1 MVKPEAGADE
11 VERWRQGMVGHGAK
25 RVVVYGTGFVG
36 KMVIAEIVKHPLFE
50 LVGVGVSNPAKVGR
64 DVGEICG
71 LAEPVGLTATDDVE
85 ALIALKPDAL
95 VHYGP
100 TAMHAKENISLITR
114 FLRAG
119 IDVCSTAMTPWVWPT
134 MSLNPPNWIQPITEA
149 CELGE
154 SSCFTT
160 GIDPGFAN
168 DLFPMTLMGL
178 CSEVRRVR
186 ASELLDYTNYEG
198 DYEFEMGIG
207 REPEFKP
214 MLEDRDMLIF
224 AWGATVPMIAHAAGI
239 MLDEITTTWDKW
251 VTPTERNSAR
261 GVIKPGHVAAVR
273 FTINGV
279 YQGETRIQLE
289 HVNRIGLDAA
299 PDWPTGHDND
309 VYRVDI
315 EGTPSIFQETAFRFT
330 DGSGRDAAAA
340 GCLATGLRALNAVP
354 AVNDLRPGWVT
365 PLDLPLIAG
374 EGCIR

>member
-1 MVKPEAGADE
+1 MGKPERGT
-11 VERWRQGMVGHGAK
+11 K
-25 RVVVYGTGFVG
+25 RVVVWGTGLVG
-36 KMVIAEIVKHPLFE
+36 RMVIAEILKHPLFE
-50 LVGVGVSNPAKVGR
+50 LVGVGVSNPDKVGC
-64 DVGEICG
+64 DVGDICG
-71 LAEPVGLTATDDVE
+71 LPEPAGITATDDVD
-85 ALIALKPDAL
+85 ALIALRPEAL

-100 TAMHAKENISLITR
+100 TAMHAKDNISLITR

-134 MSLNPPNWIQPITEA
+134 MHLNPPNWIEPITEA

-198 DYEFEMGIG
+198 DYEVEMGIG
-207 REPEFKP
+207 REPDFSP
-214 MLEDRDMLIF
+214 MLENRDVLIF

-251 VTPTERNSAR
+251 VTPTERTTAK

-273 FTINGV
+273 FTINGMFN
-279 YQGETRIQLE
+279 GETRIQLE
-289 HVNRIGLDAA
+289 HVNRIGHDAA

-315 EGTPSIFQETAFRFT
+315 EGSPSIFQETAFRFT
-330 DGSGRDAAAA
+330 DGSGRDPATA
-340 GCLATGLRALNAVP
+340 GCLAAGMRALNAVP

-374 EGCIR
+374 AGAIR

>member
-1 MVKPEAGADE
+1 MG
-11 VERWRQGMVGHGAK
+11 K
-25 RVVVYGTGFVG
+25 RVVVWGTGFVG
-36 KMVIAEIVKHPLFE
+36 RMVIAEIVKHPVFD
-50 LVGVGVSNPAKVGR
+50 LVGVGVSNPEKVGR

-71 LAEPVGLTATDDVE
+71 LGTVVGVTATDDVE
-85 ALIALKPDAL
+85 ALIALEPDAV

-100 TAMHAKENISLITR
+100 TAAHADDNIELITR

-119 IDVCSTAMTPWVWPT
+119 IDVCSTSMTPWVWPA
-134 MSLNPPNWIQPITEA
+134 MHLNPPNWIQPITDA
-149 CELGE
+149 CEAGG

-178 CSEVRRVR
+178 TSEVRTVR

-207 REPEFKP
+207 KPPEERAL
-214 MLEDRDMLIF
+214 LEAPDILIF

-239 MLDEITTTWDKW
+239 ELDEITTTWQKW
-251 VTPTERNSAR
+251 VTPDERKTAK
-261 GVIKPGHVAAVR
+261 GIIAPGNVAAVR

-279 YQGETRIQLE
+279 FKGETRIQLE

-299 PDWPTGHDND
+299 PDWPSGDKND

-354 AVNDLRPGWVT
+354 AVNELPPGWVT

-374 EGCIR
+374 QGTIR

>member
-1 MVKPEAGADE
+1 VKGGSVAVHSGT
-11 VERWRQGMVGHGAK
+11 K
-25 RVVVYGTGFVG
+25 RIVVWGTGFVG
-36 KMVIAEIVKHPLFE
+36 KMVIAEVIKHPIFD
-50 LVGVGVSNPAKVGR
+50 LVGVGVSNPDKAGR
-64 DVGEICG
+64 DVGELCG
-71 LAEPVGLTATDDVE
+71 LQPLGLAATDDVD
-85 ALIALKPDAL
+85 ALIALRPDAL

-100 TAMHAKENISLITR
+100 AAHADDNIKLISR

-119 IDVCSTAMTPWVWPT
+119 IDVVSTSMTPWVWPA
-134 MSLNPPNWIQPITEA
+134 MKLNPPNWIDPITEA
-149 CELGE
+149 CEAGQ

-178 CSEVRRVR
+178 CGEVRKVR

-207 REPEFKP
+207 KPPEHKP
-214 MLEDRDMLIF
+214 LLENPDILVF

-239 MLDEITTTWDKW
+239 ELDEITTTWDKW
-251 VTPTERNSAR
+251 VTPVEVKTAK
-261 GVIKPGHVAAVR
+261 GLIPPGNVAAVR

-279 YQGETRIQLE
+279 YNGETRIQLE
-289 HVNRIGLDAA
+289 HVNRVGEGSA
-299 PDWPTGHDND
+299 PDWPTGNEND

-315 EGTPSIFQETAFRFT
+315 EGSPSIVQETAFRFT

-354 AVNDLRPGWVT
+354 AVNALPPGWVT

-374 EGCIR
+374 EGTIR

>member
-1 MVKPEAGADE
+1 MSK
-11 VERWRQGMVGHGAK
+11 Q
-25 RVVVYGTGFVG
+25 VVVWGTGFVG
-36 KMVIAEIVKHPLFE
+36 RMVIAEILEHPQFE
-50 LVGVGVSNPAKVGR
+50 LVGVGVSNPEKVGR

-71 LAEPVGLTATDDVE
+71 LGEPIGLAATDDVD
-85 ALIALKPDAL
+85 ALIALAPDAL

-100 TAMHAKENISLITR
+100 TAAHADDNIALITR

-119 IDVCSTAMTPWVWPT
+119 IDVCSTSMTPWVWPA
-134 MSLNPPNWIQPITEA
+134 MHLNPPNWIEPVTTA
-149 CELGE
+149 CEAGQ

-178 CSEVRRVR
+178 CSEVRTVR

-207 REPEFKP
+207 MPPEHRP
-214 MLEDRDMLIF
+214 LLETPEILIF

-239 MLDEITTTWDKW
+239 ELDEITTTWDKW
-251 VTPTERNSAR
+251 VTPDERKTAK
-261 GVIKPGHVAAVR
+261 GVIAAGNVAAVR

-279 YQGETRIQLE
+279 FKGETRIQLE

-299 PDWPTGHDND
+299 PDWPSGDKND

-330 DGSGRDAAAA
+330 DGAAA

-354 AVNDLRPGWVT
+354 AVNDLPPGWVT

-374 EGCIR
+374 QGTIR

>member
-1 MVKPEAGADE
+1 M
-11 VERWRQGMVGHGAK
+11 AK
-25 RVVVYGTGFVG
+25 RVVVWGTGFVG
-36 KMVIAEIVKHPLFE
+36 RMVIAEIVKHPEFE
-50 LVGVGVSNPAKVGR
+50 LVGVGVSNPQKVGR

-71 LAEPVGLTATDDVE
+71 LSGPIGVAATDDVD
-85 ALIALKPDAL
+85 ALIALQPDAL

-100 TAMHAKENISLITR
+100 TAAHADANIALMTR

-119 IDVCSTAMTPWVWPT
+119 IDVCSTVDDAVGVADDAPQPAE
-134 MSLNPPNWIQPITEA
+134 LDQPITEA

-178 CSEVRRVR
+178 CSEVRTVR

-198 DYEFEMGIG
+198 DYEVEMGIG
-207 REPEFKP
+207 REPEFRP
-214 MLEDRDMLIF
+214 MLENRDVLVF

-251 VTPTERNSAR
+251 VTPDERKTAK
-261 GVIKPGHVAAVR
+261 GIIPAGHVAAVR

-279 YQGETRIQLE
+279 YQGQTRIQLE

-299 PDWPTGHDND
+299 PDWPAGTKDD

-315 EGTPSIFQETAFRFT
+315 EGTPSISQETAFRFT

-354 AVNDLRPGWVT
+354 AVNDLPPGWVT

-374 EGCIR
+374 VGTIR

>member
-1 MVKPEAGADE
+1 MAELFSKRRP
-11 VERWRQGMVGHGAK
+11 K
-25 RVVVYGTGFVG
+25 RVVIWGTGFVG
-36 KMVIAEIVKHPLFE
+36 KMVIAEIVEHPQFE
-50 LVGVGVSNPAKVGR
+50 LVGVGVSNPKKVGR
-64 DVGEICG
+64 DVGEVCG
-71 LAEPVGLTATDDVE
+71 LAEPVGITAIDDVD

-100 TAMHAKENISLITR
+100 TAAHAKDNIALLTR

-134 MSLNPPNWIQPITEA
+134 MHLNPPHWIQPITEA

-178 CSEVRRVR
+178 CSEVRTVR

-198 DYEFEMGIG
+198 DYENEMGIG
-207 REPEFKP
+207 REPEFRP
-214 MLEDRDMLIF
+214 VLENRNALIF
-224 AWGATVPMIAHAAGI
+224 GWGATVPMIAHASGI

-251 VTPTERNSAR
+251 VTPIERKTAKGNIA
-261 GVIKPGHVAAVR
+261 PGHVAAVR

-279 YQGETRIQLE
+279 YQCKTRIQLE

-299 PDWPTGHDND
+299 PDWPSGAKDD

-315 EGTPSIFQETAFRFT
+315 EGTPSISQETAFRFT

-340 GCLATGLRALNAVP
+340 GCLATGMRALNAVA
-354 AVNDLRPGWVT
+354 AVNELSPGWVT

-374 EGCIR
+374 VGTIR

>member
-1 MVKPEAGADE
+1 M
-11 VERWRQGMVGHGAK
+11 AK
-25 RVVVYGTGFVG
+25 RIVIWGTGFVG
-36 KMVIAEIVKHPLFE
+36 KMVIPEVLRHPDFE
-50 LVGVGVSNPAKVGR
+50 LVGVGVSNPAKVGV

-71 LAEPVGLTATDDVE
+71 LPEPTGVLATDDVD
-85 ALIALKPDAL
+85 ALIALEPDAL

-100 TAMHAKENISLITR
+100 TAAHADTNIDLIGR

-119 IDVCSTAMTPWVWPT
+119 IDVCSTAMTPWVWPK
-134 MSLNPPNWIQPITEA
+134 MHLNPPNWIEPINEA
-149 CELGE
+149 CKAGR

-207 REPEFKP
+207 REPEYQP
-214 MLEDRDMLIF
+214 LLENSDILVF

-239 MLDEITTTWDKW
+239 KLDEITTTWDKW
-251 VTPTERNSAR
+251 VTPTERTTVK
-261 GVIKPGHVAAVR
+261 GVIPAGHVAAVR

-279 YQGETRIQLE
+279 YRGKTRIQLE
-289 HVNRIGLDAA
+289 HVNRIGHDAA
-299 PDWPTGHDND
+299 PDWPSGNQDD
-309 VYRVDI
+309 VYRVEI

-354 AVNDLRPGWVT
+354 AVNDLPPGWVT
-365 PLDLPLIAG
+365 PLDLPLIPG
-374 EGCIR
+374 HGTIR